1 MLAGRLER
9 AGRHLLFTMT
19 DQLITI
25 AQMRDIAVA
34 ALEDVKGEDILVL
47 DTTKL
52 TPMFECMI
60 VASGNSNRQVKALAN
75 NAREKLKEAGAEIL
89 GMEGDMTG
97 EWVLLDVGPLIIHV
111 MLPAV
116 RDYYNIEQLWGGQKP
131 VFTPTRPWEAAIQA
145 HDDPKA

>member
-1 MLAGRLER
+1 
-9 AGRHLLFTMT
+9 MT
-19 DQLITI
+19 QPHTI

-52 TPMFECMI
+52 TSMFECMI

-75 NAREKLKEAGAEIL
+75 NAREKLKEAGVPIL
-89 GMEGDMTG
+89 GMEGDQSG
-97 EWVLLDVGPLIIHV
+97 EWVLVDAGPLIIHV
-111 MLPAV
+111 MLPPV

-145 HDDPKA
+145 HDDPKV